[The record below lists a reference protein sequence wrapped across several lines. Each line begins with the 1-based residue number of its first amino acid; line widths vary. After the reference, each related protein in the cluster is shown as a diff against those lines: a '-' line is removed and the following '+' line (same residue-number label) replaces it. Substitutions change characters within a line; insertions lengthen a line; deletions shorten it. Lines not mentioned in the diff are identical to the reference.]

1 MIKPQLKVPEELP
14 RELRRG
20 SKLLLQVDPVPPP
33 ANTVEWTPP
42 TSSKVGWKG
51 LSAAELREIP
61 FADFVLAWPDVDG
74 AL

>member
-1 MIKPQLKVPEELP
+1 MIKPQLKVPENQL

-42 TSSKVGWKG
+42 TSSKVGWEG
-51 LSAAELREIP
+51 LNAVQLRDAA
-61 FADFVLAWPDVDG
+61 FADSDPILPSHLVP
-74 AL
+74 